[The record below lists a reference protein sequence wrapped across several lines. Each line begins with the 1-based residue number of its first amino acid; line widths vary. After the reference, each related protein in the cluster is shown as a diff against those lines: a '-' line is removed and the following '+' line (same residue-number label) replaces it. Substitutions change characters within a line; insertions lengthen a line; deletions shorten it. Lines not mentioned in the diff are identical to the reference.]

1 MNRQYLVI
9 AGILGL
15 GVFAGYFIQEYLH
28 EDQKVTGDEEF
39 QLRDQGSHRF
49 TGDSSSLL
57 ETRRLA
63 TLEARVQ
70 ALQSRIELIEAE
82 RSEVAPPQ
90 EGEFFGSTPF
100 LSDNIPSQT
109 EPLSMLDSLV
119 FAGIDESSAE
129 DITRRINESELK
141 RLELRDKAIREDY
154 IGTERYREE
163 LRSILDENTSV
174 REEVGD
180 EPFDRYLYAI
190 GRANRVGITSVMV
203 GSEAEKAGI
212 EKGDQILSYGDQR
225 MFDWSE
231 LRNAT
236 TQGSLGEYVDVRIL
250 RNGTEVMV
258 SIPRGPLGVRLTSMS
273 VDPDKS

>member
-1 MNRQYLVI
+1 MNRQYLMIV
-9 AGILGL
+9 GVLVL
-15 GVFAGYFIQEYLH
+15 GVFAGFFFREYLH
-28 EDQKVTGDEEF
+28 EDQKVSGDEVS
-39 QLRDQGSHRF
+39 QLRDQESHLF
-49 TGDSSSLL
+49 TGDSSSVL
-57 ETRRLA
+57 EMKRLA
-63 TLEARVQ
+63 MLEARVQ
-70 ALQSRIELIEAE
+70 ALQSRIELMEAD
-82 RSEVAPPQ
+82 RSEVAGAQ
-90 EGEFFGSTPF
+90 MSEFFGITPF
-100 LSDNIPSQT
+100 LSDNTPPQMES
-109 EPLSMLDSLV
+109 LSMLDSLV
-119 FAGIDESSAE
+119 FAGIDASSAE

-141 RLELRDKAIREDY
+141 RLQLRDRAIREDY
-154 IGTERYREE
+154 IGTERYREA

-180 EPFDRYLYAI
+180 EPFDRYLYAS

-236 TQGSLGEYVDVRIL
+236 TQGRLGEYVDVRIL